1 MRLSKP
7 LLAAAAA
14 ALLGPAGSALAQDSP
29 TPAPPTFGEESSTSP
44 PEEAKPG
51 YIAPLLTLY
60 KGKLLIAGETLQMN
74 LSADNVA
81 APVSLAPSLWY
92 GVSDKLTL
100 GLTHDFGTTPW
111 TPRPVFRGL
120 TRTVMGMATGYNAG
134 TGICL
139 TGTDNG
145 CPRPYDNLGVDVL
158 QSLKL
163 GRLAVA
169 AHPGI
174 DVGSFDP
181 FFLDVRIG
189 LLGIFM
195 VTSKLALAFDPRL
208 QLGLTGRDE
217 GNTEAIDLPVWA
229 WYEINSKISAYLHSG
244 LRGTFDGFGDNY
256 AIPVGIGGNYKVNY
270 KLTAGLDFAFTRV
283 NDSLDG
289 RALALRVMYAL

>member
-1 MRLSKP
+1 MRLP
-7 LLAAAAA
+7 RTLLVAAVAAAS
-14 ALLGPAGSALAQDSP
+14 LGPAGSALAQDR
-29 TPAPPTFGEESSTSP
+29 PTFGEDPSNP
-44 PEEAKPG
+44 PAEPEKPG
-51 YIAPLLTLY
+51 LIAPLLTLY
-60 KGKLLIAGETLQMN
+60 KGKIVIAGETLQMN
-74 LSADNVA
+74 LSADDVA
-81 APVSLAPSLWY
+81 APISVAPSLWY
-92 GVSDKLTL
+92 GATDKLTV

-120 TRTVMGMATGYNAG
+120 SRTVLGMETGYLAG

-158 QSLKL
+158 HSLKV

-169 AHPGI
+169 SHPGI

-189 LLGIFM
+189 ILGTLM
-195 VTSKLALAFDPRL
+195 VTPKLALVFDPRL
-208 QLGLTGRDE
+208 QIGLTSRDE
-217 GNTEAIDLPVWA
+217 GNTEAIDLPVWV
-229 WYEINSKISAYLHSG
+229 WYEINNKVSAYLHSG

-256 AIPVGIGGNYKVNY
+256 AIPVGIGASYKVNY

-289 RALALRVMYAL
+289 RALGLRVMYAL